1 MARLSSQFDPAAP
14 ERMNDR
20 FHRYATRLTEAV
32 GSVPAL
38 FASVLLVVGWALSG
52 PIFNFSDTW
61 QLFINTTT
69 TVITFWMVFVI
80 QSSANRDAKAI
91 HLKLDEII
99 RATKGA
105 RNELITL
112 EAAPEAVV
120 EQTAK
125 ELVEVAERE
134 VNVAEEE
141 AAAAG
146 GSPARTASGTP
157 HKTAARTPART
168 PPPKVPAGQRGTR
181 SDT

>member
-1 MARLSSQFDPAAP
+1 MARQTTQFGTGEP
-14 ERMNDR
+14 ELMNDR

-38 FASVLLVVGWALSG
+38 VASILLVVGWALAG

-99 RATKGA
+99 RATQGA
-105 RNELITL
+105 RNSLITL

-120 EQTAK
+120 ERTAR

-134 VNVAEEE
+134 VQDADE
-141 AAAAG
+141 A
-146 GSPARTASGTP
+146 GTP
-157 HKTAARTPART
+157 PAGTPPAGTPASPRASRRTPAATSR
-168 PPPKVPAGQRGTR
+168 GQRGTS